1 MRVVIQRVD
10 EASVLVNSSYTNS
23 IALGYMILLGIH
35 TNDTYEDIE
44 YIVSKIEKLRIFED
58 SEGKMNLSIKDVNG
72 EILLIS
78 QFTLYGS
85 VKDGN
90 RPSFTDSMKYED
102 ANNMYEEFKSR
113 LSKTNIPF
121 KTGEFGADMKVS
133 LVNNGPTTII
143 IDSSDRNVK

>member
-1 MRVVIQRVD
+1 
-10 EASVLVNSSYTNS
+10 
-23 IALGYMILLGIH
+23 MILLGIH

-90 RPSFTDSMKYED
+90 RPSFTNSM
-102 ANNMYEEFKSR
+102 
-113 LSKTNIPF
+113 
-121 KTGEFGADMKVS
+121 
-133 LVNNGPTTII
+133 NG
-143 IDSSDRNVK
+143 

>member
-90 RPSFTDSMKYED
+90 RPSFTDSMKFED

>member
-58 SEGKMNLSIKDVNG
+58 TEGKMNLSIKDVNG

-90 RPSFTDSMKYED
+90 RPSFTDSMKFED

-121 KTGEFGADMKVS
+121 KAGEFGADMKVS